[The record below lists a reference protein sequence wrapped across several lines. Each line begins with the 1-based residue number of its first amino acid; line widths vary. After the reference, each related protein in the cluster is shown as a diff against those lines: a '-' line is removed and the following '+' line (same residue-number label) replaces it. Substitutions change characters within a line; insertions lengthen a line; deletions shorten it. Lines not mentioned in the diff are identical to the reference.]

1 MTINQLQLFI
11 IFLVNGILIGVLF
24 DIFRIIRKT
33 FSHKDFVIYVQDTLF
48 WIFTGIILIY
58 STFIFNDGQ
67 FRIFMLVGTIIG
79 FLIYLY
85 TLSKSFIKINI
96 KIISV
101 LKKITKKI
109 IDLILIPIKFI
120 VLTIRKIFLKPCTF
134 LVINMK
140 KTLKNIK
147 MSKKEKNNKK
157 EKIKEGF

>member
-48 WIFTGIILIY
+48 WVFTGIILIY

-96 KIISV
+96 KIISI

-109 IDLILIPIKFI
+109 IDLIL
-120 VLTIRKIFLKPCTF
+120 RKIFLKPCTF